1 MRRKIKLI
9 SYRKDNTLIII
20 YGFNVSQTELSRLAY
35 SETEFK
41 KINNMDLLNARR
53 K

>member
-1 MRRKIKLI
+1 M
-9 SYRKDNTLIII
+9 
-20 YGFNVSQTELSRLAY
+20 FNRSQTELSRLAY
-35 SETEFK
+35 RETEFQ